1 MREAH
6 LCGGPTVAYGGSLSG
21 RYKPLVIKPN
31 TMWTVEISV
40 ATEDEMK
47 GVFIADAY
55 VITEGAPRC
64 LHKYPV
70 QLTVV

>member
-1 MREAH
+1 
-6 LCGGPTVAYGGSLSG
+6 
-21 RYKPLVIKPN
+21 
-31 TMWTVEISV
+31 MWTVEISV